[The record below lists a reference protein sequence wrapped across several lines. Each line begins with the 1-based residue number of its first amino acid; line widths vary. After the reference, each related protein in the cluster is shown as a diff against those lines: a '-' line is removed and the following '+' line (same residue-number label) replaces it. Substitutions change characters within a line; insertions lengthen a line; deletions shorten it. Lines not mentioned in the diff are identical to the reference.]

1 MKQIFP
7 EFSKKRYFHHFG
19 STAACRG
26 CKNLSRWELSNTRS
40 EDWADKQGRGR
51 AEPLPAW
58 AIDQQDKFGPRF
70 SSRGP
75 YVFAV
80 SQTRPNTRCLLL
92 TASESSADDRPCPP
106 LNHRLIPRDES
117 AARRSRSATT
127 LSSRTWKSARRA
139 DPAYVPRINSTATSL
154 DDEPWIVAL
163 DAEEKKMRRN
173 IIRSGV

>member
-1 MKQIFP
+1 MDRQPRVGGAKI
-7 EFSKKRYFHHFG
+7 
-19 STAACRG
+19 CRVG
-26 CKNLSRWELSNTRS
+26 NCRIRGAKIGPISRAG
-40 EDWADKQGRGR
+40 DG
-51 AEPLPAW
+51 PLPAW

-92 TASESSADDRPCPP
+92 TASESSPDDRPCPP

-117 AARRSRSATT
+117 AARRSRSAT

-173 IIRSGV
+173 IIRGGV